1 MRGRMSIIEDLLSYN
16 KIRNRTITDEDKIY
30 LSEVVEYA
38 FRKLSFY
45 NQKMYND
52 YINPD
57 IPLIDLKNI
66 YGNLVERKAGLIIN
80 TIGEIL
86 VKIGVL
92 SYVYDHKFSIYKLC
106 LNFDDPRSKLFFEYV
121 RILKEIRE
129 VNPDVKFLLEN
140 VEMKKEWTAVINEH
154 LGVKGY
160 SINSKLLSAHNRPRM
175 YWTNIDFKK
184 PIDDAGV
191 KLLDIL
197 EDVDTTGFINHDGI
211 LFDPRIRE
219 DCRNLV
225 SVVNGEVRIS
235 QATKLGYIVAE
246 SGDGVNLDFPTS
258 KSRRGRV
265 IKGKS
270 ACLTTSTEPLVFV
283 NGAIRWLTVTEKE
296 RLQTLPDGYTE
307 GVSYTARVEGLGNG
321 WTADVIT
328 HIFRGLR
335 K

>member
-1 MRGRMSIIEDLLSYN
+1 MNVLSLFDGISTGRYCLDRAGIQVDNYYSSEINLNAIKISEKNYSDVIRLGDVTQVSAKKLPKIDLLIGGSPCQGFS
-16 KIRNRTITDEDKIY
+16 R
-30 LSEVVEYA
+30 
-38 FRKLSFY
+38 
-45 NQKMYND
+45 
-52 YINPD
+52 
-57 IPLIDLKNI
+57 
-66 YGNLVERKAGLIIN
+66 AG
-80 TIGEIL
+80 
-86 VKIGVL
+86 
-92 SYVYDHKFSIYKLC
+92 LC

-140 VEMKKEWTAVINEH
+140 VEMKKEWTEVINNH
-154 LGVKGY
+154 LGVKGF

-197 EDVDTTGFINHDGI
+197 EDVDTTGFINHEDI

-246 SGDGVNLDFPTS
+246 NGDGVNLDYPTS
-258 KSRRGRV
+258 KHRRGRV
-265 IKGKS
+265 IKEK
-270 ACLTTSTEPLVFV
+270 APCLTTSGEPLVFV
-283 NGAIRWLTVTEKE
+283 NGAIRWLTITEKE

-321 WTADVIT
+321 WTAEVIT
-328 HIFRGLR
+328 HIFGGLMVD
-335 K
+335 KSLEVAV